1 MIGSYFLDAKQYS
14 DSNNIRIPPRLLP
27 TESSTILAMCCKEQA
42 QRTTSDASE
51 IHLQM
56 DDRHIITPMAEGKE
70 KKKEDETTH
79 SSQ

>member
-1 MIGSYFLDAKQYS
+1 M
-14 DSNNIRIPPRLLP
+14 
-27 TESSTILAMCCKEQA
+27 
-42 QRTTSDASE
+42 SDASE

-70 KKKEDETTH
+70 KKEDETTH